1 MFDKHVTLMAKSIVS
16 LKAVV
21 PRRVVNTG
29 EVERI
34 ITKQLRNTGKDM
46 ATDLEKPTRTWKRK
60 VKFLVIV
67 DAKKATV
74 RIFTNSAI
82 YRYTDKGTEPHEI
95 TPKRATSLRF
105 NTKFSSKTVP
115 GKLTSRK
122 GSSGP
127 PVAFAKR
134 VMHPGTKPRGWSKIV
149 AKKYKPKL
157 ASRINGALA
166 PVIRKKSK
174 RL

>member
-1 MFDKHVTLMAKSIVS
+1 MAKSIVS

-74 RIFTNSAI
+74 RIFTNSAVYGYI
-82 YRYTDKGTEPHEI
+82 DRGTEPHEI
-95 TPKRATSLRF
+95 PLQKRTTVLRF
-105 NTKFSSKTVP
+105 NSRFSAKTVP
-115 GKLTSRK
+115 GKLTSRQ

-127 PVAFAKR
+127 PVVFAKR

-174 RL
+174 RI